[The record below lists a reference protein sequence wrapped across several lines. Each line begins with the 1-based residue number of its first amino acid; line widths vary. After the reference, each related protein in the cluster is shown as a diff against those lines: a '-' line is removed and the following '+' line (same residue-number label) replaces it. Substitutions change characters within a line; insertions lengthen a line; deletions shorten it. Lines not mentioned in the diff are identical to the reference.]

1 MAKCNWCGKD
11 PIIGVSVSGLCATCT
26 HDPTALQLAR
36 SLAKPSYDVDSE
48 LLPVYKS
55 EEPIRAY
62 KVADIV
68 LSEYTSAEDAA
79 KYLHGTY
86 TIDEIPKTRGAKFRP
101 SARMSLNYTADDV
114 ATCMQRQRNDPS
126 HSKIPA
132 VTCGC
137 GFYAWK
143 GIHMI
148 DTYSNSAKLEVDLLG
163 KVIECEYGYRAARQR
178 VMRVD
183 FSHKCA
189 ACGANATVLGLDH
202 TMKVDPFCNKCAKDE
217 NLCAETITAEELSN
231 MLNTEVMWQPI
242 GLVNPKPWQNEKVMS
257 LVPMWTIF
265 IVLLVLSFTHV
276 ISDLVMFIGCFVAGI
291 ADIPYS
297 KRLAGKNGP
306 RAYFQIPKK

>member
-26 HDPTALQLAR
+26 HDPTALQLAG
-36 SLAKPSYDVDSE
+36 SLAKPTYDIDSDI
-48 LLPVYKS
+48 LPVYKS

-68 LSEYTSAEDAA
+68 LSEYTSEQDAA
-79 KYLHGTY
+79 KYLNGEY
-86 TIDEIPKTRGAKFRP
+86 EVNEIPKAREAKFRP

-114 ATCMQRQRNDPS
+114 AMCSQSKRNDPS
-126 HSKIPA
+126 HAKIPA
-132 VTCGC
+132 VVCGC

-143 GIHMI
+143 DIRMI

-189 ACGANATVLGLDH
+189 ACGANATVLGLDY

-217 NLCAETITAEELSN
+217 NLCKETITAEELSN

-242 GLVNPKPWQNEKVMS
+242 GPVNPKFWQSEKAMK
-257 LVPMWTIF
+257 LVPMWTVFLALF
-265 IVLLVLSFTHV
+265 ILSYTNV
-276 ISDLVMFIGCFVAGI
+276 ISNLTMFLGCFAVGI

-297 KRLAGKNGP
+297 KWLAGKNGP